1 VSVEAWV
8 LDEQC
13 VLDERRWLRTLA
25 DELGGELQSVHHD
38 AGLSLVDAGFAESV
52 AHLRDGAP
60 DAFGTFEGGEL
71 KPLVGVFG
79 PVESYMDL
87 LVVEAVSHTAERRAM
102 AAPSPRHDVAAS
114 FDLEHADL
122 PGRYPPP
129 YLLWLRTL
137 FAMLYEVRVALSI

>member
-1 VSVEAWV
+1 MSVEA
-8 LDEQC
+8 C
-13 VLDERRWLRTLA
+13 VLDERVGLRTLA

-122 PGRYPPP
+122 QGGGYPLPP
-129 YLLWLRTL
+129 SLAKNPVCNGL
-137 FAMLYEVRVALSI
+137 